1 MIVTAGFIVNQPPS
15 SFCNSSRVNAFA
27 SVVDI
32 GLVYLP
38 RFAAELFPQLCSAD
52 VLAVSA
58 VSSTFALVRLA
69 GLPRFRLTATPLP
82 T

>member
-1 MIVTAGFIVNQPPS
+1 M
-15 SFCNSSRVNAFA
+15 NAFA

-32 GLVYLP
+32 GLVCLS

-58 VSSTFALVRLA
+58 VSSTFALVRLV
-69 GLPRFRLTATPLP
+69 GREIFLCKGFTQATPTNPL
-82 T
+82 TSIVD